1 MLSKVKRLSDSPHAL
16 CEDPTHAL
24 ALYYLCCAV
33 TLHPATAAAVASA
46 DASSSLLRILAAA
59 RGGDALMRAQRGTM
73 ECISRTLCALSS
85 EADKAGGA
93 IDSATGDG
101 GGDDGDSGDSDG
113 GTISAAACAASC
125 SALAARVCNLLDI
138 TATSMQAVA
147 VVSTAVRMLHTRGGA
162 PHAAPLARVLLPMLL
177 GHEGAVVT
185 QCLFDVT
192 FHAQPLL
199 PQPLLR
205 RLLERARTDATSESD
220 DTRLG
225 VLMRR
230 RPSEASRSSW
240 RPRPLAGT
248 KRVGDDGASGLVC
261 GKIVLNLSKAFT
273 YCCLYHTGNRARGAL
288 RIELSNRRRPK
299 PENAP
304 KR

>member
-1 MLSKVKRLSDSPHAL
+1 
-16 CEDPTHAL
+16 
-24 ALYYLCCAV
+24 
-33 TLHPATAAAVASA
+33 
-46 DASSSLLRILAAA
+46 
-59 RGGDALMRAQRGTM
+59 MRAQRGTM

-113 GTISAAACAASC
+113 GTISAAACSAFC

-225 VLMRR
+225 ALKLLGVCFSALDPAAADAHEVL
-230 RPSEASRSSW
+230 RPCVEVLHALGTDDASTAVRS
-240 RPRPLAGT
+240 LAQQLAAT
-248 KRVGDDGASGLVC
+248 
-261 GKIVLNLSKAFT
+261 AFGG
-273 YCCLYHTGNRARGAL
+273 H
-288 RIELSNRRRPK
+288 
-299 PENAP
+299 
-304 KR
+304 